1 MDTNFSLSIRENKT
15 IKINPIAIL
24 NAPIKKK
31 KISIHPKG
39 RISKKEQLRYIIPMI
54 QIINTEGII
63 TSLI

>member
-31 KISIHPKG
+31 NISIHPKG
-39 RISKKEQLRYIIPMI
+39 RISKKNNLDILYP
-54 QIINTEGII
+54 
-63 TSLI
+63 